1 MLKKLL
7 AFVLGVLALLAQAQ
21 AVRTLF
27 EPAGS
32 IDPLVVFFGWQL
44 LTAVLTATF
53 VRSVLPEHYH
63 GRTGAFWHSLAI
75 SLFMPVGGLLL
86 FLGVMAIGFVFPAP
100 RELARSGAVDR
111 PEFVTYLVS
120 RVTHGA
126 GARLRARLRN
136 TQGSSEDRVAAL
148 VSVQALPSRATGE
161 IMRDLL
167 ADPVEEIRLLAYGI
181 IDGVEKQIMQRIF
194 DARTQ
199 RERATNDDEL
209 ADANHRLAELYW
221 ELIYQN
227 LVRGEV
233 YRFTMERVENFA
245 REALAH
251 RESDAAMW
259 YVLGRCALLRQDPEQ
274 AERCLLRAESYQF
287 PADRLVPWLAEVA
300 FLKHQYGR
308 VGQMLAGLG
317 NGGATPTLQPV
328 MRFWTR

>member
-1 MLKKLL
+1 MFKNLL
-7 AFVLGVLALLAQAQ
+7 AVVIGVTALLAQAL
-21 AVRTLF
+21 AIRTLF
-27 EPAGS
+27 EPAGA
-32 IDPLVVFFGWQL
+32 IDPLVLFFAWQL
-44 LTAVLTATF
+44 LSAILTATF
-53 VRSVLPEHYH
+53 VRTVLPEHYH
-63 GRTGAFWHSLAI
+63 GRTGAFWHSFAV
-75 SLFMPVGGLLL
+75 SLFIPVGGLVL
-86 FLGVMAIGFVFPAP
+86 FFGIMAIGFVFPP
-100 RELARSGAVDR
+100 PKEFARSGAVDR

-136 TQGSSEDRVAAL
+136 VRGSNEDRVAAL

-181 IDGVEKQIMQRIF
+181 VDGVEKQIMQRIF

-199 RERATNDDEL
+199 RDRAVNDDDR
-209 ADANHRLAELYW
+209 ADGSHRLAELYW

-233 YRFTMERVENFA
+233 YRFTLGQVESFA

-259 YVLGRCALLRQDPEQ
+259 YLLGRCALLRKNPDEAQDYLQ
-274 AERCLLRAESYQF
+274 RAELHHF

-308 VGQMLAGLG
+308 VGPMLASLG
-317 NGGATPTLQPV
+317 NGTSTPTLNPV

>member
-7 AFVLGVLALLAQAQ
+7 VAVIGIVALLAQAL
-21 AVRTLF
+21 AIRNLF
-27 EPAGS
+27 APVGA
-32 IDPLVVFFGWQL
+32 IDPLLLFFAWQTL
-44 LTAVLTATF
+44 SAGLTATF
-53 VRSVLPEHYH
+53 VRAALPEHYH
-63 GRTGAFWHSLAI
+63 GRNGAFWHSFAVC
-75 SLFMPVGGLLL
+75 LFIPVGGLVL
-86 FLGVMAIGFVFPAP
+86 FLGIMTIGFVFPPP

-111 PEFVTYLVS
+111 PEFATYLVS
-120 RVTHGA
+120 QVTHGA

-136 TQGSSEDRVAAL
+136 VRGTNEDRVAAL

-167 ADPVEEIRLLAYGI
+167 SDPVEEIRLLAYGI
-181 IDGVEKQIMQRIF
+181 VDGVEKQIMQRIF
-194 DARTQ
+194 DARSQ
-199 RERATNDDEL
+199 RERAANDDER
-209 ADANHRLAELYW
+209 AEGSHRLAELYW

-233 YRFTMERVENFA
+233 YRFTLGQVEKYA

-259 YVLGRCALLRQDPEQ
+259 YLLGRCALLRRDPDEAQ
-274 AERCLLRAESYQF
+274 ACLERAEAHHF

-308 VGQMLAGLG
+308 VGPMLASLG
-317 NGGATPTLQPV
+317 SGTSTPTLNPV

>member
-1 MLKKLL
+1 MLKKLVAL
-7 AFVLGVLALLAQAQ
+7 AIGVLALLAQVQ

-27 EPAGS
+27 STAGN
-32 IDPLVVFFGWQL
+32 IDPLVIFFGWQL
-44 LTAVLTATF
+44 LTAALTASF

-63 GRTGAFWHSLAI
+63 GRTGAFWHSFTI

-100 RELARSGAVDR
+100 KEMGASGAVDR

-136 TQGSSEDRVAAL
+136 MQGASEDRVAAL

-181 IDGVEKQIMQRIF
+181 IDGAEKQIMQRIS

-199 RERATNDDEL
+199 RDQATSADDRADGSR
-209 ADANHRLAELYW
+209 RLAELYW

-233 YRFTMERVENFA
+233 YRFTMERVESFA
-245 REALAH
+245 HEALAH
-251 RESDAAMW
+251 RENDAAMW
-259 YVLGRCALLRQDPEQ
+259 YLLGRCALLRRDPEQ
-274 AERCLLRAESYQF
+274 AQQYLRLAESHHF

-317 NGGATPTLQPV
+317 NGAAPPTLRPV
-328 MRFWTR
+328 TRFWTR

>member
-7 AFVLGVLALLAQAQ
+7 AVVIGVLALIVQAR
-21 AVRTLF
+21 AVQTLF
-27 EPAGS
+27 LPAGGL
-32 IDPLVVFFGWQL
+32 DPLLVFFAWQFLAAL
-44 LTAVLTATF
+44 LTAGFVLA
-53 VRSVLPEHYH
+53 VLPEHYH
-63 GRTGAFWHSLAI
+63 GRRGAFLHSFAI

-86 FLGVMAIGFVFPAP
+86 FLGVMAVAFTFPAP
-100 RELARSGAVDR
+100 RELTRSGKVDL

-136 TQGSSEDRVAAL
+136 VQGKSDDRVAAL

-181 IDGVEKQIMQRIF
+181 VDGIEKSIMQRIF
-194 DARTQ
+194 EARTQ
-199 RERATNDDEL
+199 REKAPTADERADGSR
-209 ADANHRLAELYW
+209 RLAELYW

-233 YRFTMERVENFA
+233 YRFTLDRVEQFA

-251 RESDAAMW
+251 REDDAAMW
-259 YVLGRCALLRQDPEQ
+259 YLLGRCALLRHDAEQ
-274 AERCLLRAESYQF
+274 AESCLLRAQFHHF
-287 PADRLVPWLAEVA
+287 PADRLLPWLAEVA
-300 FLKHQYGR
+300 FLKQQYGR
-308 VGQMLAGLG
+308 VEQMLASLG

-328 MRFWTR
+328 VRFWTR